1 MAQNKVL
8 KNIPKMEDICIR
20 LRNEAEELTHI
31 ITEKKMSFPKEFI
44 LYEVTKENTYVLI
57 GKGNNPNK
65 LEDKYVYKRKEKE

>member
-1 MAQNKVL
+1 MAQNKAL
-8 KNIPKMEDICIR
+8 KSIPKTEDISVR
-20 LRNEAEELTHI
+20 LYNEAEELTHI
-31 ITEKKMSFPKEFI
+31 ITEKKMSISKEFI

>member
-1 MAQNKVL
+1 MAQNKEL
-8 KNIPKMEDICIR
+8 KVIPKAEDVCVR

-44 LYEVTKENTYVLI
+44 LYEITKDKTYVLL